1 MSKTKYVFIIRLI
14 NAIIIINV
22 IIYNFKLFQFL
33 RILDSRFIVLIN

>member
-14 NAIIIINV
+14 NVIIIINV

-33 RILDSRFIVLIN
+33 KILDSRFIVLIN